1 MRIRI
6 VTPEKQRL
14 WCKLHLT
21 TSVVNG
27 RSLVYASSLVCQ
39 NLPRYSQRTE
49 PSQISLRQ
57 CSFLPPSSLFF
68 GPLTIATS
76 YVVTSSRSAIKWPTR
91 ETDALVEIASI
102 NFFAVVNDLN
112 RRCKKVGEV
121 KIYLQTWYT
130 SKIQLFYFSR
140 DLSFVIFIL
149 LYLFQRVRLCRQS
162 KRSFLTM
169 TFKRDDRKGDS
180 ANLSQVGRNISDTFN
195 TRLSS
200 WWHVL
205 V

>member
-1 MRIRI
+1 LY
-6 VTPEKQRL
+6 T
-14 WCKLHLT
+14 
-21 TSVVNG
+21 
-27 RSLVYASSLVCQ
+27 YASSPVCQ
-39 NLPRYSQRTE
+39 NLPRYTQRTE
-49 PSQISLRQ
+49 PSQISPRQ

-121 KIYLQTWYT
+121 KIYLQTKCVIYEQNT
-130 SKIQLFYFSR
+130 IVLFLAR

-149 LYLFQRVRLCRQS
+149 LYLFQRVRLCRLS

-200 WWHVL
+200 W
-205 V
+205 